1 MSTNYDAKNNILYIP
16 AKEAQK
22 AKARGFVV
30 TVVDTQEEALAMQRG
45 EHTKFNLSPVLAQ
58 NEQVALDFIA
68 TTGKIALSIVPLELL
83 EMQTNL
89 LYDLSKEKNI
99 ELVRENL
106 FKVEKN

>member
-16 AKEAQK
+16 TKEDK
-22 AKARGFVV
+22 KTKARGFVV
-30 TVVDTQEEALAMQRG
+30 TVVDTQEEAIAMQKG
-45 EHTKFNLSPVLAQ
+45 EHTKFNLSPVLASS
-58 NEQVALDFIA
+58 EQLALEFIE

-83 EMQTNL
+83 EMQINL

-99 ELVRENL
+99 ELIRENL